1 MRFFNPCFSVIS
13 RTHSNARIHAQY
25 SALLFVWFSKG
36 KGSAILVL
44 LSGWKKNNWKK
55 SDGKPVLNK
64 ELIVK
69 LDNLISNRLP
79 LTTFVKVK
87 AHLKKP
93 TDQKMVWL
101 WKGNFISD
109 KLAEEGRMISEEK

>member
-1 MRFFNPCFSVIS
+1 
-13 RTHSNARIHAQY
+13 
-25 SALLFVWFSKG
+25 
-36 KGSAILVL
+36 
-44 LSGWKKNNWKK
+44 
-55 SDGKPVLNK
+55 
-64 ELIVK
+64 

-101 WKGNFISD
+101 CKGNFISD